1 MAEEGE
7 PPLQQL
13 MIEEGEPPLQQLML
27 EDEAVETRTL
37 GEIVNQR
44 EPDLRAIQLRLK
56 QGADP
61 NDPVEFMGGRSPLW
75 WGAGH
80 VQVVNALADAG
91 ADLGW
96 KDPANGWTALHAA
109 VMRAQNSQVGAVQS
123 LAARGGQVEV
133 DAQDNNGW
141 TPLHKAAYNGTSAAA
156 GAAGGGGGCLDQKRC
171 WDAPDRAGSRSEQRQ
186 AQDCGVHLAGRR
198 DAEKVMRCAAAAS
211 TCDGHAG
218 HDRGGDG
225 WTGRPAVRRT
235 ATYW

>member
-141 TPLHKAAYNGTSAAA
+141 TPLHKAAYNGNSAARR
-156 GAAGGGGGCLDQKRC
+156 RC
-171 WDAPDRAGSRSEQRQ
+171 WRRGRMPRSKTVLGCTRPRRLSQRAKAGTRLRRASGRQ
-186 AQDCGVHLAGRR
+186 TRCGEGY
-198 DAEKVMRCAAAAS
+198 
-211 TCDGHAG
+211 
-218 HDRGGDG
+218 
-225 WTGRPAVRRT
+225 AVRGSG
-235 ATYW
+235 